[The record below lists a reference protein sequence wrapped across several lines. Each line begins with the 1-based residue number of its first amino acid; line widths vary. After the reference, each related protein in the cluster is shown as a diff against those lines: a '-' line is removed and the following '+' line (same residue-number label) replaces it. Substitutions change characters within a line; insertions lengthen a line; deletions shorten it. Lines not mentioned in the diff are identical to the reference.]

1 MPSILISEPVAAF
14 AVGLMPA
21 NQVSS
26 GEPLGIAGGCHDH
39 RAGPYP
45 HTAVMAADP
54 PPRTAA
60 GEPTAWQQVETLGVA
75 EVVMCILK
83 AQSGV
88 PWANAAAVWRQRRG
102 SGVYVLVT
110 FLERSPSTRSG
121 GGPAEVGGRA
131 QVIAEFAAQRL
142 GEDLVTAFGAN
153 DVIILQ

>member
-1 MPSILISEPVAAF
+1 MQSILISEPVAAF

-39 RAGPYP
+39 WGGPRP

-54 PPRTAA
+54 PLRTDA

-75 EVVMCILK
+75 DVVMSILK
-83 AQSGV
+83 AQSGM
-88 PWANAAAVWRQRRG
+88 PWASAAAVWRQRRDG
-102 SGVYVLVT
+102 GVYVLVT
-110 FLERSPSTRSG
+110 LLERPPSARPG
-121 GGPAEVGGRA
+121 GGPAEVSGRA

-142 GEDLVTAFGAN
+142 GEDRVTAFGAN